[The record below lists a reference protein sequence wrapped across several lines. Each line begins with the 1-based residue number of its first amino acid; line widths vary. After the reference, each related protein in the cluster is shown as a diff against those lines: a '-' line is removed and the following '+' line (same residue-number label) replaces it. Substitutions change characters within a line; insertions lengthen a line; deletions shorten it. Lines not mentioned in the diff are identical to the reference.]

1 MAKLFSNKYFA
12 SLVRS
17 GDPHADVTA
26 FLQGA
31 GRLDTLAHCQAVA
44 AQARVL
50 AERFGV
56 DEERAKLAA
65 ICHDLAAVVPHRDA
79 VLVAE
84 LYGLAPDPVERAA
97 PVLLHGPIAAAVLAR
112 KLAITDPD
120 LLNAVKYHST
130 SRPGASALERVIFVA
145 DKIAL
150 DPSSPVRGFVPAVRS
165 AAEGSLEQ
173 AALVYLSWVVT
184 HGERLGWM
192 IHPNVRG
199 AHDELQ
205 RVENLDR

>member
-1 MAKLFSNKYFA
+1 LFSNKYFA
-12 SLVRS
+12 SLVSS
-17 GDPHADVTA
+17 GDPRADVTA

-31 GRLDTLAHCQAVA
+31 GRSDTLAHCQAVA

-56 DEERAKLAA
+56 DEERATLAA
-65 ICHDLAAVVPHRDA
+65 VCHDLAAVVPQRDA

-97 PVLLHGPIAAAVLAR
+97 PVLLHGPIAAAVLRR
-112 KLAITDPD
+112 KLEITDLE
-120 LLNAVKYHST
+120 LLNAVKYHTT
-130 SRPGASALERVIFVA
+130 SRPGASALERVVFVA

-150 DPSSPVRGFVPAVRS
+150 DPSSPLRDFVPAVRS
-165 AAEGSLEQ
+165 AAEDSLEE
-173 AALVYLSWVVT
+173 AALVYLAWVVA
-184 HGERLGWM
+184 HGSRVGWM
-192 IHPNVRG
+192 IHPNVQG

-205 RVENLDR
+205 RVENLKR